1 MIQCHCEKWG
11 GAEVVVLERLY
22 NRWDGRL
29 VAVLWGRGGVAA
41 IREGAEESA
50 PFAMLGKSRE
60 RGTRCRLPSSRK
72 SHRRPPGGR
81 GVLNRPPKD
90 VQYHRMAP
98 YGWINSTQ
106 VVIVRHKPNEMCAA
120 NLTGIIKITKNSD
133 KYDTF
138 CYDAKDTSEKNCTA
152 MIDPDSLNKTDPTPD
167 PVAAF
172 TGKMSDVASQFMFIK
187 CLFVYFMCLFD
198 ARVFYIVVRSRSCSY
213 VGVFHVEG
221 RDRYSLTFDEAE
233 RLCEDLSSSLASL
246 EQVEK
251 AFKKGLQTCRY
262 GWINSTE
269 VVIVRHKPNQN
280 CAGNQTGIINKT
292 ADRKKFDAFCYDAK
306 DTSDVN
312 CAALIDPGSSD
323 KSDPEPDPVAAFTV
337 HWMQTSPTQS
347 PVEQNHTD
355 QMDDQTYQDVDMEN
369 FTTSPPNPETTRL
382 GVDWLIILL
391 TILAVLLILLFCV
404 IVANRKRWCGK
415 KKTLIITN
423 ESRSEENGA
432 SSTKN
437 HEMVK
442 LVNTENIAENG
453 NSELIDIGL
462 DK

>member
-1 MIQCHCEKWG
+1 MGMWIILMG
-11 GAEVVVLERLY
+11 LASAL
-22 NRWDGRL
+22 L
-29 VAVLWGRGGVAA
+29 V
-41 IREGAEESA
+41 
-50 PFAMLGKSRE
+50 
-60 RGTRCRLPSSRK
+60 SSRSEDK
-72 SHRRPPGGR
+72 G
-81 GVLNRPPKD
+81 
-90 VQYHRMAP
+90 
-98 YGWINSTQ
+98 
-106 VVIVRHKPNEMCAA
+106 
-120 NLTGIIKITKNSD
+120 TK
-133 KYDTF
+133 
-138 CYDAKDTSEKNCTA
+138 
-152 MIDPDSLNKTDPTPD
+152 
-167 PVAAF
+167 
-172 TGKMSDVASQFMFIK
+172 
-187 CLFVYFMCLFD
+187 
-198 ARVFYIVVRSRSCSY
+198 VVRSRSCSY

-323 KSDPEPDPVAAFTV
+323 KSDPEPDPVAAFTGTTVIKDDSTTVTPEVATHRPNAGGVDSENSTSEDTSVSESSTPV

-382 GVDWLIILL
+382 GVGETASTSQTPANKADWLIILL